1 MMASVEF
8 DCESRFGAREV
19 RDEGSDRELSAE
31 MKLFE
36 PICSEPAPQ
45 LLFRIRLI
53 AAKLASAMVSKGDGS
68 NVRLHCG
75 ILRVLRA
82 LASNLSRRDRKRAD
96 LSSDKERRRSAE
108 QRFERKTLTAAG
120 SGGFRGSALVLGGSG
135 RLRHHRR
142 YDGRTTP
149 SSSWSCRPLGD
160 LRARP
165 GDP

>member
-31 MKLFE
+31 MQLFE

-82 LASNLSRRDRKRAD
+82 LASNLSRRDRNRAD

-120 SGGFRGSALVLGGSG
+120 SGDFLGNASAPEESG
-135 RLRHHRR
+135 RPLHHLR
-142 YDGRTTP
+142 YDDRTTR
-149 SSSWSCRPLGD
+149 SSSWSCRPRGD
-160 LRARP
+160 LRARL